1 MEKYYAIKY
10 SHRWL
15 ARVRED
21 IDMTMS
27 VALCIRGC
35 YLISIHSI
43 SISFHSSFGFKEL
56 CGPAWR
62 YLLGLTSWLFGSD
75 QVLGTRSLPG
85 LQIEIQR
92 IQLLSNELL
101 RLPNLQ
107 PFTEPQAIHIPFCCM
122 NTMNNITGARHDIQD
137 FIFSY
142 TTSAN
147 VRRGVATPH
156 SGFRKNSIWLKVS
169 ENYTHEFPA
178 AVWLQSKGL
187 HPIAQ
192 LLVTQRLWLK
202 LWSRRRVTLRW

>member
-15 ARVRED
+15 ASVRED

-43 SISFHSSFGFKEL
+43 SISFYSSFGFKEL

-142 TTSAN
+142 TTFAN

-156 SGFRKNSIWLKVS
+156 CGFRKNSTSPPTPQGGAHRGVWSTWEVS
-169 ENYTHEFPA
+169 NLTENDIHMNLNQNKT
-178 AVWLQSKGL
+178 
-187 HPIAQ
+187 
-192 LLVTQRLWLK
+192 
-202 LWSRRRVTLRW
+202 